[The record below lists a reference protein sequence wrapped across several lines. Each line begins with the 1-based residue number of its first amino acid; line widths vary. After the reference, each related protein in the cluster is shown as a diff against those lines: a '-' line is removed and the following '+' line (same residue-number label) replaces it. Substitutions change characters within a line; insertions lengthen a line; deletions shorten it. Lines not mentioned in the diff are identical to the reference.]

1 MKNGIYSPR
10 QMLMTTVI
18 ALFALVG
25 ASAHADII
33 DFVDL
38 TESGPYGESGHSSLV
53 IGGTGFTLTITA
65 TKENSVT
72 ETTDDAF
79 AYLDWNHAGLGVCG
93 NVADANDN
101 VFYPGSGRNVCNP
114 SSDDNV
120 TNGET
125 LSFLFDTNVVIE
137 RIWFNNTHDSS
148 FTIDFSDGGDQILI
162 NGVPVNAVGNGYA
175 TGNSYNDS
183 IAGASAGNF
192 LGAFNAGAN
201 VPFLIGFLNEQFY
214 ISGIEVRAAVPEPG
228 NVGSAGPGITG
239 YWRRAPQ
246 KESAVTDLDEFSFYF
261 FSY

>member
-1 MKNGIYSPR
+1 MKNGIYKPR
-10 QMLMTTVI
+10 HMLMTTVI
-18 ALFALVG
+18 ALFALGGTG
-25 ASAHADII
+25 ASADII
-33 DFVDL
+33 DFVEL

-53 IGGTGFTLTITA
+53 IAGTGFTLTITA

-93 NVADANDN
+93 NVSDANVN
-101 VFYPGSGRNVCNP
+101 VSYPGSGRNVCNP
-114 SSDDNV
+114 GSDDNV
-120 TNGET
+120 TTGET
-125 LSFLFDTNVVIE
+125 LSFVFDTDVVIE

-148 FTIDFSDGGDQILI
+148 FTIDFSDGGDQIMI

-228 NVGSAGPGITG
+228 TLALLGLGLVGIGAV
-239 YWRRAPQ
+239 RRRKKAQ
-246 KESAVTDLDEFSFYF
+246 
-261 FSY
+261 